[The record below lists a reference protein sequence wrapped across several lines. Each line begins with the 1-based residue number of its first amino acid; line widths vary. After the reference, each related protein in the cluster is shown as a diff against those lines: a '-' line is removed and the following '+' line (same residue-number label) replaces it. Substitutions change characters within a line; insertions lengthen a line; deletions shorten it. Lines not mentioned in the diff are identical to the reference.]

1 MTDACSNLTDACSEL
16 ILLAPLLLLIILFFQ
31 AMNKSY
37 LMCCWFERSLRLRVH
52 FCVDQVLEKKKLQ
65 SQAKSRVA
73 SCCVRFLRENIAEM
87 SFSITTWRAEKE
99 ICFLLYKVASSY
111 FFLGFFTAITW
122 RVPRLLA
129 MPMNCHDTEF
139 WLFLFWIKI
148 KFYIVF
154 SPCNLVCLDRFPK
167 LQGCDTQIEGLLL
180 ENKLCLSH

>member
-65 SQAKSRVA
+65 SQAKSQVA

-111 FFLGFFTAITW
+111 FFLDFLQLQHGEFLGCQQCLWIATTLNFGYFFI
-122 RVPRLLA
+122 L
-129 MPMNCHDTEF
+129 NKN
-139 WLFLFWIKI
+139 KI
-148 KFYIVF
+148 LYCFF
-154 SPCNLVCLDRFPK
+154 SL
-167 LQGCDTQIEGLLL
+167 
-180 ENKLCLSH
+180 